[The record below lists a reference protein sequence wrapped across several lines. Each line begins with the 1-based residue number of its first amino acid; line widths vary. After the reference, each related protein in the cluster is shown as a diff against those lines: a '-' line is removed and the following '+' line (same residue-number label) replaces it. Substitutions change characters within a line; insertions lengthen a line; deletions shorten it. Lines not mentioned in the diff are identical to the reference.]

1 MQSKEELENWYL
13 REDPWNYKTTEDDYF
28 RKEKILSLLKKY
40 DKALDI
46 GCGEGFITKDLP
58 ANEIFGIELS
68 DNASLRLPSN
78 VTRLI
83 KPVDKYDLVMTT
95 GTLYQQ
101 YNHQQITNW
110 IKQSASHHILVGGI
124 KDWMIW
130 SEFGE
135 IINEIEFQYREY
147 TQIIRLY
154 EITA

>member
-78 VTRLI
+78 ITRLI
-83 KPVDKYDLVMTT
+83 QPVDTYDLVMTT
-95 GTLYQQ
+95 GTL
-101 YNHQQITNW
+101 
-110 IKQSASHHILVGGI
+110 
-124 KDWMIW
+124 
-130 SEFGE
+130 
-135 IINEIEFQYREY
+135 
-147 TQIIRLY
+147 
-154 EITA
+154 

>member
-58 ANEIFGIELS
+58 ANQIFGIELS